1 MIVGERKP
9 LAEIVEMLEPFQKIL
24 VLGCG
29 TCVTVCLAGGE
40 KEAAETAAALR
51 LWRQKEGKGIEVAT
65 RTLLRQCE
73 YEYIDDFAKNMPEC
87 DVILSLACGV
97 GVQAM
102 TTRLP
107 EKIVLPG
114 LNTTFMGY
122 PLEQGVWT
130 ENCLGCGNCEL
141 DLTLGICPIARCSK
155 SMLNGPCGGSQ
166 DGKCE
171 VSKDVDCAWHLI
183 YERLQKFGLLE
194 RMNIIQP
201 PKDWSTSH
209 HGGPRTTVR
218 EDVRLENGE

>member
-9 LAEIVEMLEPFQKIL
+9 LAEIAELLEPFRKIL

-40 KEAAETAAALR
+40 KEAAETASALAMLR
-51 LWRQKEGKGIEVAT
+51 KKAGKETEIDTHTMV
-65 RTLLRQCE
+65 RQCE
-73 YEYIDDFAKNMPEC
+73 YEFIDEEQDKLANY
-87 DVILSLACGV
+87 DAILSLACGV
-97 GVQAM
+97 GVQTM

-107 EKIVLPG
+107 EKVIMPG

-130 ENCLGCGNCEL
+130 ENCLGCGDCEL
-141 DLTLGICPIARCSK
+141 GLTMGICPIARCSK

-166 DGKCE
+166 DEKCE

-183 YERLQKFGLLE
+183 YERLSKVGMAG
-194 RMNIIQP
+194 RMAVIQP
-201 PKDWSTSH
+201 PKNWATSH
-209 HGGPRTTVR
+209 HGGPRTSVR
-218 EDVRLENGE
+218 EDVRLENGK